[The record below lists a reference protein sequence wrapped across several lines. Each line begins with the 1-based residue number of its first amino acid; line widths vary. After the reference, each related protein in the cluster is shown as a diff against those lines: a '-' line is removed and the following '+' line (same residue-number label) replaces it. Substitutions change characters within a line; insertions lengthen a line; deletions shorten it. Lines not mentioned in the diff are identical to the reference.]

1 MPKIFE
7 YFGFVFFFYSNEH
20 QPIHVHVVRGDS
32 QSVYEIII
40 DNGNFVS
47 LVRRNV
53 KGYIPLSQ
61 QDAKVAEEFVRVYA
75 LDIVQKWIDYFVMK
89 KPVHCT
95 QVKTRL

>member
-1 MPKIFE
+1 MNISVL
-7 YFGFVFFFYSNEH
+7 VFFFYSNEH
-20 QPIHVHVVRGDS
+20 QPIHVHVGGDS

-89 KPVHCT
+89 
-95 QVKTRL
+95 

>member
-40 DNGNFVS
+40 NNGNFVS
-47 LVRRNV
+47 LVRSNSSL
-53 KGYIPLSQ
+53 IL
-61 QDAKVAEEFVRVYA
+61 
-75 LDIVQKWIDYFVMK
+75 
-89 KPVHCT
+89 
-95 QVKTRL
+95 